1 MHAFR
6 RMPDNADAVYVISI
20 GLVSNG
26 VAMFVLLYLM
36 FHVVCL
42 HRSSW
47 DSLGFPGLS
56 NVI

>member
-26 VAMFVLLYLM
+26 VAMVVLQWFMSFVDIVAVGNPRD
-36 FHVVCL
+36 FQ
-42 HRSSW
+42 
-47 DSLGFPGLS
+47 DFPMLK
-56 NVI
+56 